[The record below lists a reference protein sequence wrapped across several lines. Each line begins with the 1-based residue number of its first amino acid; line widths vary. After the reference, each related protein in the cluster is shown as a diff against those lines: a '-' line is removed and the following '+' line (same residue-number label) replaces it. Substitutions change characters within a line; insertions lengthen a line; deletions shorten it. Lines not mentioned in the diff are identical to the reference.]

1 MSREFD
7 LPILDRSEGE
17 WTIYDLPQITLPY
30 PAPARGMFLC
40 YCEME
45 VWDDEPSRIEVVI
58 KTDRPADLRHH
69 LTTET
74 EQKVSQLLASVG
86 LITTSV
92 TPRESG
98 AHTAD
103 AIIFVCDIQ

>member
-17 WTIYDLPQITLPY
+17 WTIYDLPQIALPY
-30 PAPARGMFLC
+30 SPPMRCFRHC

-45 VWDDEPSRIEVVI
+45 VWDDEPNRVEVLI
-58 KTDRPADLRHH
+58 KSDRTDDLRHH

-86 LITTSV
+86 LIATSV

-103 AIIFVCDIQ
+103 AIIFICDIQ